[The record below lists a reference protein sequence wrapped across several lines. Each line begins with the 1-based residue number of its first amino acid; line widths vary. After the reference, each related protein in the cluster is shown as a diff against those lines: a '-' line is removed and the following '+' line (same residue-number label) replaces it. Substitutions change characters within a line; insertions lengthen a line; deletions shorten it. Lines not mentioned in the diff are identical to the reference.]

1 MTSQTFALR
10 LNTLLD
16 RFQFPQDSF
25 DREMTFSEYF
35 RMPQTKAKMI
45 LTGMFL
51 PRISIIEKIAEELY
65 IDVEE
70 LVG

>member
-10 LNTLLD
+10 LNTVLD
-16 RFQFPQDSF
+16 RFNFPHDIQ
-25 DREMTFSEYF
+25 DRENTFAEYF
-35 RMPQTKAKMI
+35 HLPQKMTNMI
-45 LTGMFL
+45 LNGIFL
-51 PRISIIEKIAEELY
+51 PRGSIIEKIAEELL

>member
-16 RFQFPQDSF
+16 GFSFPEQMD
-25 DREMTFSEYF
+25 DRESTFAEYF
-35 RMPQTKAKMI
+35 NLPKKMANMI
-45 LTGMFL
+45 LNGILL
-51 PRISIIEKIAEELY
+51 PRFSVIEKIADDLL